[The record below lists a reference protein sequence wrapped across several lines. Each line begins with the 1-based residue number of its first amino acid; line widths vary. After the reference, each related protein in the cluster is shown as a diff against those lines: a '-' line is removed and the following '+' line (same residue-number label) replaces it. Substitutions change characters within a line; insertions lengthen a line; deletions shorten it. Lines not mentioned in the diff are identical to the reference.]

1 MVGSMGSMNSL
12 GRFMGIDS
20 THGNK
25 EDTNQTAESIPHD
38 FNGSKLQQFHMQSMN
53 PVLFS
58 SNGP

>member
-1 MVGSMGSMNSL
+1 
-12 GRFMGIDS
+12 MGIDS